1 MTSAGA
7 ASRPQRERISADVR
21 LKSAGC
27 ESTGAGS
34 LFFSGPSFVAS
45 SISPSATIWVS
56 TGWCDSAGA
65 QYGTT
70 VSGIGHRL
78 PGRDIYSPGT
88 GSARQGAGVSGPAC
102 REEDRGR
109 NAEKRAGA
117 GMPSRGQGP
126 ACRAE
131 DRGRHAEPFASG
143 LPPAAPRNACK
154 HDIIGGAGSACQ
166 RHGHSAGA
174 I

>member
-21 LKSAGC
+21 LKGAGC
-27 ESTGAGS
+27 GSTGAGS

-45 SISPSATIWVS
+45 SISPSATTWVS

-78 PGRDIYSPGT
+78 PGRIYIALAQVRLGR
-88 GSARQGAGVSGPAC
+88 GRAC
-102 REEDRGR
+102 RGR
-109 NAEKRAGA
+109 HAEKRTGV
-117 GMPSRGQGP
+117 GMPRRGQGP